1 MTVTESVALIRF
13 PQASHAYQGLS
24 ELRQL
29 DADLTSLD
37 IRSAALL
44 ERRPD
49 GTLHMPELGDVS
61 IGAGTATGGLIGMLV
76 GVLGGPLGLLLGFG
90 TGTLVGGV
98 FDIDRA
104 TKVDGTLALLSRE
117 IPPGTTVLILEAAE
131 TTPEPLDQLA
141 ARFDAT
147 VERQPTS
154 EVTAEIEAAAAAAGA
169 AQKEANRVLRE
180 RKRAELRAKLDEHIN
195 TAKQKLN
202 IG

>member
-1 MTVTESVALIRF
+1 
-13 PQASHAYQGLS
+13 
-24 ELRQL
+24 
-29 DADLTSLD
+29 
-37 IRSAALL
+37 
-44 ERRPD
+44 
-49 GTLHMPELGDVS
+49 MPELGDVS

-90 TGTLVGGV
+90 TGTLVGDA

-131 TTPEPLDQLA
+131 TTSVPLDQLA
-141 ARFDAT
+141 ARFGAT
-147 VERQPTS
+147 VERQAIS
-154 EVTAEIEAAAAAAGA
+154 AVTAEIEASAAAAEA

-180 RKRAELRAKLDEHIN
+180 RKRAELRAKLDERVDA
-195 TAKQKLN
+195 AKQKLN